1 MRPGAVDQ
9 VSEFRSQVTQSTYQP
24 FELKIRKDKFVKIN
38 LDCEETTRVK
48 IYYYPYKIS
57 FSLFILKKK

>member
-24 FELKIRKDKFVKIN
+24 FELKIRKDKFE
-38 LDCEETTRVK
+38 L
-48 IYYYPYKIS
+48 
-57 FSLFILKKK
+57 

>member
-24 FELKIRKDKFVKIN
+24 FELKIRKDKFGLWARLVPKPKIFGCQINN
-38 LDCEETTRVK
+38 LTKCQED
-48 IYYYPYKIS
+48 
-57 FSLFILKKK
+57 FSDTN